1 MMDKQILYT
10 LIKLKNISK
19 IQPGK
24 RVDTSNGEIKMYKG
38 GLLEFFNRWRYG
50 DGRDKAVKSF
60 IEIYKDTTSIT
71 NHIMDTKIFDG
82 KMLSN
87 IKDHMNESLNGLQN
101 FENTYSKDS
110 NVSSQITVIRDMII
124 YPQIEKIE
132 KYLGEYEGETYDEYN
147 NFQKKIKKENKN
159 NN

>member
-1 MMDKQILYT
+1 MDKQILYT

-38 GLLEFFNRWRYG
+38 GFLEFLNRWRYG

-60 IEIYKDTTSIT
+60 IEIYKDTSNIT
-71 NHIMDTKIFDG
+71 DHIMETKIFDG

-87 IKDHMNESLNGLQN
+87 IKDHMKESLNGLQN

-132 KYLGEYEGETYDEYN
+132 KYLGQYEGEVYNDYDDSTV
-147 NFQKKIKKENKN
+147 KKESKKLLF
-159 NN
+159 